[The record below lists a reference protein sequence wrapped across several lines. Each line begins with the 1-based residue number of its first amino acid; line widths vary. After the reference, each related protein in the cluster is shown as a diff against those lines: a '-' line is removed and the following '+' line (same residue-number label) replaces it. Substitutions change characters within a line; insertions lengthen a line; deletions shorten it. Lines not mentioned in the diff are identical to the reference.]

1 MPSARSSPARVLV
14 TVAAAVACAALLA
27 WPALASE
34 RVTLTAEDGVVL
46 AGALFEPARVPAPA
60 VLLLHMQTR
69 TRHDWDN
76 VADRLAARGFVA
88 LSFDF
93 RNHGES
99 AAGPTGAGDDLT
111 ALQLDVRAAL
121 RFLAE
126 RPALVSGR
134 VAIVGASIGANAAAL
149 AGAADPVVRA
159 LVLFSPGLDYRGL
172 RIETA
177 MKTRFADR
185 PALILVSQEDP
196 YSLRSSRALVAESS
210 GLWELRVLEG
220 AGHGTVMFARV
231 PDLVSSLVDWLAT
244 RLL

>member
-1 MPSARSSPARVLV
+1 MRKGRTLPRGSLSA
-14 TVAAAVACAALLA
+14 VALACAAFLA
-27 WPALASE
+27 SSAGASE
-34 RVTLTAEDGVVL
+34 RITFTTEDGVVL
-46 AGALFEPARVPAPA
+46 SGSLFEPAQVPAPA

-99 AAGPTGAGDDLT
+99 AAGPTGSGDDLT
-111 ALQLDVRAAL
+111 TLQLDVKAAL

-126 RPALVSGR
+126 RPALGNGR
-134 VAIVGASIGANAAAL
+134 VAVVGASVGANLAAL
-149 AGAADPVVRA
+149 AGAADPAVRA
-159 LVLFSPGLDYRGL
+159 VVLFSPGLEYRGL
-172 RIETA
+172 RIESA
-177 MKTRFADR
+177 MKSRFADR
-185 PALILVSQEDP
+185 AALILVSQEDP
-196 YSLRSSRALVAESS
+196 YSLRSARALVEAGG

-220 AGHGTVMFARV
+220 AGHGSVMFARV
-231 PDLVSSLVDWLAT
+231 PDLVSSLVDWLAS